1 MFNSCAL
8 IVHRDS
14 LHALVLCVRV
24 LFTRRCS
31 LQMRCP
37 QYTSLGVGTV
47 SVHASTHTSQQGPTT
62 IACQRMHPYNGT
74 HPSAHRLQ
82 ILTADDAPA
91 AVRLVLHD
99 AGTYDLATKKGG
111 FDASIILK

>member
-1 MFNSCAL
+1 
-8 IVHRDS
+8 
-14 LHALVLCVRV
+14 
-24 LFTRRCS
+24 
-31 LQMRCP
+31 
-37 QYTSLGVGTV
+37 
-47 SVHASTHTSQQGPTT
+47 
-62 IACQRMHPYNGT
+62 MHPYNGT